1 MSKVIRRRWTS
12 ASGGQTKADRRS
24 CDYEAYVPD
33 PLAERSF
40 GLDGDVAADVAEA
53 ETAITRLNV
62 EASAL
67 IDTEALARILLR
79 AEAVASSRIEG
90 LDIGA
95 RRLLRAEAVRGL
107 DDAPSDVTASEVLGN
122 IDAMVYAVNQVS
134 DGDEITVELIL
145 EIHRRLLTGTRL
157 DSYAGMFR
165 QEQNWIGGSS
175 YNPCSAAYVPPPPEL
190 VAGLMAD
197 LCSFCNADD
206 LPGVVQAA
214 IAHAQFETIHPFV
227 DGNGR
232 TGRALIQLVLRRRG
246 LATRV
251 LPPVSLILA
260 TWAKDYVNALNG
272 TRYLGPATSRDAY
285 EGTNR
290 WIAQF
295 ASACT
300 RAVADAAAF
309 EQRTRDIEAAW
320 RERIGSVR
328 KNSAADLLLRAL
340 PGAPVVTVPA
350 AATLIGRSFTAA
362 NNAVAQLVKAGVLR
376 QVNVGRRNRAYE
388 APEIIA
394 AFTDLER
401 QLASPDA
408 DTLTSKPAR
417 PVPQRR

>member
-1 MSKVIRRRWTS
+1 
-12 ASGGQTKADRRS
+12 
-24 CDYEAYVPD
+24 
-33 PLAERSF
+33 
-40 GLDGDVAADVAEA
+40 
-53 ETAITRLNV
+53 
-62 EASAL
+62 
-67 IDTEALARILLR
+67 
-79 AEAVASSRIEG
+79 
-90 LDIGA
+90 
-95 RRLLRAEAVRGL
+95 
-107 DDAPSDVTASEVLGN
+107 
-122 IDAMVYAVNQVS
+122 MVYAVNQVS

-157 DSYAGMFR
+157 DSYAGTFR

-190 VAGLMAD
+190 VADLMAD
-197 LCSFCNADD
+197 LCSFCNTDE

-260 TWAKDYVNALNG
+260 TWAKDYVNALMG
-272 TRYLGPATSRDAY
+272 TRYRGPATSRHAH

-295 ASACT
+295 ATACT

-309 EQRTRDIEAAW
+309 EQRAQDIEAAW

-328 KNSAADLLLRAL
+328 KNSAADLLLRGL
-340 PGAPVVTVPA
+340 PGAPVVTVPS
-350 AATLIGRSFTAA
+350 AATLIGRSFPAT

-388 APEIIA
+388 AADVIS

-401 QLASPDA
+401 QLASPEG

-417 PVPQRR
+417 PVPQGR